1 MQRLPSAVLGIICI
15 AVSMLIVWSV
25 NPAGAGEQTAAKT
38 EATAGQ
44 ESAGGAAELSA
55 LLQDP
60 LANISAL
67 MTDNTISFRTGPTNE
82 RAYEFNIQP
91 VYSLNFQELGWTVI
105 PRGMIPIL
113 GLKPGA
119 ELPRLAND
127 GITVVDE
134 GQKDRQWGLGDIVTQ
149 FFFTPMDQKGIKL
162 GGGPMLSWKTRTND
176 DLKGPGWGAGLVGVM
191 VGGGEVFS
199 YAVVLGHLWG
209 YDGDF
214 STSFTQPMLYYNF
227 EFLPGAYIAY
237 NNTISYD
244 VKATGDFD
252 DKWTIPL
259 GLTAGKTFDMG
270 GGHGFDLSLG
280 SYVLPSWGRP
290 KGAAEYQVK
299 FGLTWIFPR

>member
-1 MQRLPSAVLGIICI
+1 MQRFHST
-15 AVSMLIVWSV
+15 MWSFLCFGLLLFVCGV
-25 NPAGAGEQTAAKT
+25 NPAGAEEQTAAKT
-38 EATAGQ
+38 EAKAGQ
-44 ESAGGAAELSA
+44 ESAGGAAELAA

-67 MTDNTISFRTGPTNE
+67 MTDNTISFRTGSTNE
-82 RAYEFNIQP
+82 RAYEFNLQP
-91 VYSLNFQELGWTVI
+91 VYSINFPDLGWTVI

-119 ELPRLAND
+119 ELPRLADD
-127 GITVVDE
+127 GITQE
-134 GQKDRQWGLGDIVTQ
+134 EPGSKGRQWGLGDIVTQ
-149 FFFTPMDQKGIKL
+149 FFFTPMGQEGIKL

-176 DLKGPGWGAGLVGVM
+176 DLKGPGWGAGPVGVI

-199 YAVVLGHLWG
+199 YAVLFGHLWG
-209 YDGDF
+209 FDGDF

-227 EFLPGAYIAY
+227 EFLPGAYLAY

-290 KGAAEYQVK
+290 KGGAEYQVK